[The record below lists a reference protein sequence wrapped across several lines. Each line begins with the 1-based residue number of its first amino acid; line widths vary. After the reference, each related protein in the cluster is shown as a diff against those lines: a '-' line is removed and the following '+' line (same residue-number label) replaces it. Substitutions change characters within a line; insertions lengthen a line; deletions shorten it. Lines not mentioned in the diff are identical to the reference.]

1 MGRGSMG
8 EANFPGLLPQV
19 FGLQRYGNPCRIK
32 TRQPFR
38 TIRRNAAAHFTGRSS
53 SCLTLLVAGAP
64 ISSAWHPLTSILR
77 LVVLNLVETV
87 DEFDPPLGQRLL
99 GYVVKLG
106 VQ

>member
-1 MGRGSMG
+1 
-8 EANFPGLLPQV
+8 
-19 FGLQRYGNPCRIK
+19 
-32 TRQPFR
+32 
-38 TIRRNAAAHFTGRSS
+38 
-53 SCLTLLVAGAP
+53 VAGAP

-106 VQ
+106 VQCRADKLERILPHGHGNSSPPTFVIQGLVRTTEFLSATFQT